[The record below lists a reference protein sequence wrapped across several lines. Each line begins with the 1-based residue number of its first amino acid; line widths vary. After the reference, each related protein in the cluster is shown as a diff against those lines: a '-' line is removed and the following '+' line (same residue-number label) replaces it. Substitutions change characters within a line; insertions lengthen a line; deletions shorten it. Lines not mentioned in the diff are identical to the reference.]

1 VVPGDPAYKGLYKGL
16 NSLIIFG
23 AWAIWNHRNV
33 VYSMVCSLVLAWSS
47 SGSRRSLTSG
57 VGLEPVD

>member
-47 SGSRRSLTSG
+47 SGSRSLTSG